1 MSAAARATSTAYRW
15 HPPRQHPA
23 SAGARWA
30 DWVPVVQAL
39 SGHSR
44 QALLREVGQAEQL
57 LEQRADWS
65 VGQLQQRLGEIK
77 ALMRTHGSQ
86 KNRQQPAGASGLR
99 AEALACI
106 ALAARHSLAKR
117 PYPVQMLAA
126 LAMHQGFV
134 VQMAAGEGKTIAV
147 ALAAVML
154 GWSGLPC
161 HVITSNDYLAQ
172 RDVELMGPLFR
183 WCGVSVAAVVADSPP
198 EAMRASYQADVAY
211 ATGKQ
216 LLADFLRDQII
227 LAGATDALRR
237 RLSEMGA
244 AAGQQHTV
252 MRGLHSAIVDEA
264 DSVLVDE
271 ATTPLIISAPEPSPM
286 MVEAVQ
292 RARAIAGEMV
302 RGADY
307 NVHPVFRDIEFTRA
321 GEDRLDI
328 LTRQLPAVWHA
339 PSRRKELVGQALTAN
354 DIFHRDRHYIVD
366 EGKILIVDEN
376 TGRAMPGRTWSYGL
390 HQAIEAKE
398 QIEITPPTR
407 TMARM
412 TFQDFFRR
420 YHRLSGA
427 SGTLQGIRNEL
438 WWTYGLMTFVVPTR
452 LPSQLVTPAFR
463 HFASSDHKQQAV
475 LQTVVELHRQGHPVL
490 VGTRRISDS
499 ETLDEALRAL
509 GLHGVVLNAK
519 QHATEALV
527 IENAGQPGHIT
538 VATNMAGRGTDI
550 HIGADVAAAGG
561 LHVLML
567 EPHESA
573 RVDWQLFGRAGRQG
587 ARGFAQ
593 GFISLEDD
601 LLVRH
606 TPWFARPLG
615 ALARLGPRWR
625 ARVMP
630 WLHTLAQF
638 NAQWRAWRQRKQLQQ
653 RELQL
658 RKQLSFTDDYSPSPR
673 G

>member
-1 MSAAARATSTAYRW
+1 MSAPSATYRW

-23 SAGARWA
+23 AAGARWA
-30 DWVPVVQAL
+30 DWVPVLQAL
-39 SGHSR
+39 TGQSR
-44 QALLREVGQAEQL
+44 QALVRAVGQAEQL
-57 LEQRADWS
+57 VDERADWTAA
-65 VGQLQQRLGEIK
+65 QLQQRLRDIQ
-77 ALMRTHGSQ
+77 ASMRTRSPQ
-86 KNRQQPAGASGLR
+86 RRQALPADRDALR
-99 AEALACI
+99 VEALACV
-106 ALAARHSLAKR
+106 ALAAHHSLGKR

-126 LAMHQGFV
+126 LAMQQGFV

-147 ALAAVML
+147 ALAAVLL

-172 RDVELMGPLFR
+172 RDVQLMGPLYQ
-183 WCGVSVAAVVADSPP
+183 WCAVTAAAVVPDSP
-198 EAMRASYQADVAY
+198 AQALRASYQADVVY

-216 LLADFLRDQII
+216 LLADFLRDQIA

-237 RLSEMGA
+237 RLSEMGRTP
-244 AAGQQHTV
+244 GREHTV
-252 MRGLHSAIVDEA
+252 MRGLYCAIVDEA

-286 MVEAVQ
+286 MVEAVLC
-292 RARAIAGEMV
+292 ARAIANELV
-302 RGADY
+302 LGADY
-307 NVHPVFRDIEFTRA
+307 TIHPVFRDVEFTPL
-321 GEDRLDI
+321 GESRLER
-328 LTRQLPAVWHA
+328 LTQPLPPVWHA

-354 DIFHRDRHYIVD
+354 AIFHRDRHYIID
-366 EGKILIVDEN
+366 DGKILIVDEN

-398 QIEITPPTR
+398 QLEITPPTR

-452 LPSQLVTPAFR
+452 LPSQLVTPRFR
-463 HFASSDHKQQAV
+463 HFASSTEKQQAV
-475 LQTVVELHRQGHPVL
+475 LDTVAQLHRQGHPVL

-499 ETLDEALRAL
+499 ETLQQAL
-509 GLHGVVLNAK
+509 GAMGLRCVVLNAK

-527 IENAGQPGHIT
+527 IESAGQPSHIT

-550 HIGADVAAAGG
+550 HISADVAAAGG

-567 EPHESA
+567 DPHESA

-587 ARGFAQ
+587 APGFAQ

-606 TPWFARPLG
+606 TPWFARPLS
-615 ALARLGPRWR
+615 ALARSSPRWR
-625 ARVMP
+625 AQGVP
-630 WLHTLAQF
+630 LLHALAQWV
-638 NAQWRAWRQRKQLQQ
+638 AQWRAWRQRKQLQQ

-658 RKQLSFTDDYSPSPR
+658 RKQLSFTDDYSPVQR